1 MGNQALKFVLQFINK
16 SYSFT
21 QESLFGYA
29 FTKTDGW
36 VRDKSTC
43 FKLSELKM
51 LLSHAKTNQ
60 TKKKKKKSSKI
71 LNRFPNFGFFI
82 QNTNTELALQVWFRG
97 CCVKWSP
104 IIVIQLTLCQTVWNS
119 LRDSKRYPSFLH
131 NAASIWKSLK
141 KHMTSLLIIQRLK
154 VIWCHYV
161 FFKVIRHS
169 LCVCS
174 NIAKF

>member
-60 TKKKKKKSSKI
+60 TKKKKKKVQ
-71 LNRFPNFGFFI
+71 RFSI
-82 QNTNTELALQVWFRG
+82 D
-97 CCVKWSP
+97 S
-104 IIVIQLTLCQTVWNS
+104 LTLGS
-119 LRDSKRYPSFLH
+119 LFKIQILSWHCRYDSEAVVLNEVP
-131 NAASIWKSLK
+131 
-141 KHMTSLLIIQRLK
+141 
-154 VIWCHYV
+154 
-161 FFKVIRHS
+161 
-169 LCVCS
+169 
-174 NIAKF
+174 